1 LQQSKAE
8 GFMRGALFITIGS
21 LISRVLGVFY
31 RPVAQIPLGDEGL
44 ALVTP
49 PNAPYMLI
57 LAISS
62 AGLNVAISRLVSQ
75 RLAIGDL
82 RGARRVVHVAFTLLA
97 ISGILF
103 SLLFALGARW
113 MATAQGFPEA
123 TPGFLAL
130 SPAILL
136 VTLEVAFRGLYQGMQ
151 RMRPSAVSMVVEQAG
166 RVIIGL
172 AGVFLLT
179 PFALNLGA
187 AAFNAGNTIGVLL
200 GALYA
205 LYIYLRERPMADWS
219 TVAPGVESWES
230 ESVLAL
236 GRRIFAIALPLSF
249 LGTVLPLVQMADV
262 SIITNRLISIGVE
275 PTAAKMARL
284 RALVPAYALYGGL
297 GGVSLLYELDA
308 GAAGTMTGFAL
319 PSVLASIVSAHQ
331 AGDHNLAQE
340 RFERALPLLDF
351 EAQPGVGVALRKE
364 LLRQQGAI
372 AHATVRQPAP
382 TADPFLL
389 ATLNK
394 LLARQ
399 PGIAG
404 APLG

>member
-1 LQQSKAE
+1 
-8 GFMRGALFITIGS
+8 MTD
-21 LISRVLGVFY
+21 VLLPGVHN
-31 RPVAQIPLGDEGL
+31 I
-44 ALVTP
+44 
-49 PNAPYMLI
+49 
-57 LAISS
+57 
-62 AGLNVAISRLVSQ
+62 
-75 RLAIGDL
+75 
-82 RGARRVVHVAFTLLA
+82 
-97 ISGILF
+97 
-103 SLLFALGARW
+103 
-113 MATAQGFPEA
+113 MATP
-123 TPGFLAL
+123 FLPDEELDLASIGTL
-130 SPAILL
+130 IEYL
-136 VTLEVAFRGLYQGMQ
+136 V
-151 RMRPSAVSMVVEQAG
+151 
-166 RVIIGL
+166 
-172 AGVFLLT
+172 
-179 PFALNLGA
+179 
-187 AAFNAGNTIGVLL
+187 
-200 GALYA
+200 
-205 LYIYLRERPMADWS
+205 REGC
-219 TVAPGVESWES
+219 TG
-230 ESVLAL
+230 VLAL
-236 GRRIFAIALPLSF
+236 GVLGEADRLTEDEREAVLRAVLEHASGRLQVSVGISHQSTAVTAKRARQAEALGVAGVMVAPPIGSAAGPALKDHYRRIADGLSIPVIVQDHPASNGVRMPVEFIASLAEHLPPGSVVKLEE
-249 LGTVLPLVQMADV
+249 P
-262 SIITNRLISIGVE
+262 

-372 AHATVRQPAP
+372 AHASVRQPAP
-382 TADPFLL
+382 AADPFLL

>member
-1 LQQSKAE
+1 
-8 GFMRGALFITIGS
+8 MTD
-21 LISRVLGVFY
+21 VLLPGVHN
-31 RPVAQIPLGDEGL
+31 I
-44 ALVTP
+44 
-49 PNAPYMLI
+49 
-57 LAISS
+57 
-62 AGLNVAISRLVSQ
+62 
-75 RLAIGDL
+75 
-82 RGARRVVHVAFTLLA
+82 
-97 ISGILF
+97 
-103 SLLFALGARW
+103 
-113 MATAQGFPEA
+113 MATP
-123 TPGFLAL
+123 FLPDEELDLASIGTL
-130 SPAILL
+130 IEYL
-136 VTLEVAFRGLYQGMQ
+136 V
-151 RMRPSAVSMVVEQAG
+151 
-166 RVIIGL
+166 
-172 AGVFLLT
+172 
-179 PFALNLGA
+179 
-187 AAFNAGNTIGVLL
+187 
-200 GALYA
+200 
-205 LYIYLRERPMADWS
+205 REGC
-219 TVAPGVESWES
+219 TG
-230 ESVLAL
+230 VLAL
-236 GRRIFAIALPLSF
+236 GVLGEADRLTEDEREAVLRAVLEHASGRLQVSVGISHQSTVVTAKRARQAEALGVAGVMVAPPIGSAAGPALKDHYRRIADGLSIPVIVQDHPASNGVRMPVEFIASLAEHLPPGSVVKLEE
-249 LGTVLPLVQMADV
+249 P
-262 SIITNRLISIGVE
+262 

-372 AHATVRQPAP
+372 AHASVRQPAP
-382 TADPFLL
+382 AADPFLL